1 MKKCLGHFSGTST
14 SSVSERDGGKDF
26 FNAKKIT
33 RTDKHS
39 GDVELHLFV
48 EFRVIKKEDKNLSSF
63 WYVEKEFYSSSFL
76 WS

>member
-1 MKKCLGHFSGTST
+1 
-14 SSVSERDGGKDF
+14 VSERDGGKDF

-48 EFRVIKKEDKNLSSF
+48 EFRGNKKEDKNLSSF
-63 WYVEKEFYSSSFL
+63 WYVKKEFYSSSFL

>member
-1 MKKCLGHFSGTST
+1 MLVDGNKTKYLRHTPDTLT

-48 EFRVIKKEDKNLSSF
+48 EFRGNKKRG
-63 WYVEKEFYSSSFL
+63 
-76 WS
+76 